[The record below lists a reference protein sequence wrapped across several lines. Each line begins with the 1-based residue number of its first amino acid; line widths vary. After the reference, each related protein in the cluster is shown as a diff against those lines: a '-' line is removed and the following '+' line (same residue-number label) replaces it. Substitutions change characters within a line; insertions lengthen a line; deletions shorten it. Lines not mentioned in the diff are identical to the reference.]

1 MVSLRSSQKDA
12 CSSQR
17 PAASKAARRGG
28 KAGRDGFDTGV
39 GGPVKLSHVQ
49 FRSDTPPHYMHY
61 YRLGAQH
68 NYEIIMCIF
77 NDS

>member
-1 MVSLRSSQKDA
+1 MQIHV
-12 CSSQR
+12 
-17 PAASKAARRGG
+17 AASEQQGG
-28 KAGRDGFDTGV
+28 KAGREGFDTGA
-39 GGPVKLSHVQ
+39 GGPVKLSDVE

>member
-1 MVSLRSSQKDA
+1 MQIHV
-12 CSSQR
+12 
-17 PAASKAARRGG
+17 AASEQQGG
-28 KAGRDGFDTGV
+28 KANTGA
-39 GGPVKLSHVQ
+39 GGPVKLSHVE